1 MAAENDVIVCDTPSQ
16 ALDVATQ
23 RVQKCSF
30 RTIPE
35 VWVCVPARPSTSHNR
50 TTYMMLYQGFLVYLL
65 LSRRRCSVSRERSQS
80 ECWSALTLHQS
91 DAHESLLSGHHRIA
105 ATAIPTYMD
114 AQAEVMVSWEPATAC
129 HCHSSLL
136 LLSLPSHM
144 INAMWLFA
152 QLLFMMFQWCC
163 WWRQSLVLF
172 QSLRCC
178 VLIDQGILPALLNGN
193 FAAFNVAYVFLLQS
207 SFVADCQMHV
217 LFSLS
222 SLS

>member
-1 MAAENDVIVCDTPSQ
+1 M
-16 ALDVATQ
+16 L
-23 RVQKCSF
+23 
-30 RTIPE
+30 
-35 VWVCVPARPSTSHNR
+35 VPHH
-50 TTYMMLYQGFLVYLL
+50 
-65 LSRRRCSVSRERSQS
+65 SRSVSLCASSPFNKPQPYYLHDAISGISCLITSKPPPLLCQLGEEPIRVLICSHSPPIRCTWVAIIRSS
-80 ECWSALTLHQS
+80 SNSCNCNTYLHGWASRGDGQLG
-91 DAHESLLSGHHRIA
+91 ARHCLS
-105 ATAIPTYMD
+105 Y
-114 AQAEVMVSWEPATAC
+114 
-129 HCHSSLL
+129 SSLL
-136 LLSLPSHM
+136 LLRLPSHM

-178 VLIDQGILPALLNGN
+178 VLINQGILPALLNGN
-193 FAAFNVAYVFLLQS
+193 FDAFNVAYVFLLQS